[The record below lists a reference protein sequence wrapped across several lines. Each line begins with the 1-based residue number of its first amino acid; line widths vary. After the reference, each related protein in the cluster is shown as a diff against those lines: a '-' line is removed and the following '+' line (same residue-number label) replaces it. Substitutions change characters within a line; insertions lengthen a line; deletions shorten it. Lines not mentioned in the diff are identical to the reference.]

1 MVAQVAR
8 LQALMVVQVDRLLA
22 LTVLPLTAP
31 QDNNM
36 GSINRH
42 TAAEHHQVNMV
53 VNPRMLLQVTSMIST
68 ANTSTISMV
77 GHQTM
82 ASLNKTRSTLRTS
95 LAREAVT
102 DSNLAVN
109 QHMAGQVRNSSVS
122 TSTISTAEHMSN

>member
-1 MVAQVAR
+1 
-8 LQALMVVQVDRLLA
+8 
-22 LTVLPLTAP
+22 
-31 QDNNM
+31 M

-95 LAREAVT
+95 LAREAVM

-109 QHMAGQVRNSSVS
+109 QHMAGQHREEHPTVDLNTGNRHMAGQVRNSSVS